1 MGISYIY
8 IMGISLGYN
17 GNIMG
22 YGYDGNIMGMNVV
35 HTHDGSIMGI

>member
-1 MGISYIY
+1 MGISY